1 MDKQPAII
9 IYSDGSTEVVGQIAI
24 GAVQVAVQRLTQ
36 TIAGFVM
43 GPQPQPPQPP
53 KDEADDLL

>member
-9 IYSDGSTEVVGQIAI
+9 IYSDGSTEVVGPITI

-43 GPQPQPPQPP
+43 GPQPQPP
-53 KDEADDLL
+53 KEEADKS

>member
-9 IYSDGSTEVVGQIAI
+9 IYSDGSTEVVGQITI

-43 GPQPQPPQPP
+43 GPQPQQPP
-53 KDEADDLL
+53 KEEADES

>member
-1 MDKQPAII
+1 MEKQPAII
-9 IYSDGSTEVVGQIAI
+9 IYSDGSTEVVGPITI

-43 GPQPQPPQPP
+43 GPQPAQPP
-53 KDEADDLL
+53 KEEADES